1 MRSMASTIRP
11 VSTRRLEEA
20 EPRWGGQ
27 LFGQGAA
34 RVRSK
39 PEPICVWIGV
49 CVCACVSEACARVCV
64 WEYRHGHLLN
74 LTWKV
79 SLNQDDFF

>member
-49 CVCACVSEACARVCV
+49 PVWVKRVRACVYESIVTVICWTSPE
-64 WEYRHGHLLN
+64 
-74 LTWKV
+74 K